1 MEQSLFRRYVLDKF
15 ILLYED
21 VSDKY
26 LSKIRRKKLTNT
38 DFTIISNNC
47 WGGTYID
54 DMVFRITALLW
65 VYIFLLMTI

>member
-15 ILLYED
+15 ILFYED

-47 WGGTYID
+47 WG
-54 DMVFRITALLW
+54 VARIS
-65 VYIFLLMTI
+65 TIWSSV